1 MNYHLSPLHTLPDS
15 IYPLIGSAVAFLIL
29 LLLI

>member
-1 MNYHLSPLHTLPDS
+1 MKYYLSPLHAIPDS
-15 IYPLIGSAVAFLIL
+15 VYPLVGSAVAFLIL